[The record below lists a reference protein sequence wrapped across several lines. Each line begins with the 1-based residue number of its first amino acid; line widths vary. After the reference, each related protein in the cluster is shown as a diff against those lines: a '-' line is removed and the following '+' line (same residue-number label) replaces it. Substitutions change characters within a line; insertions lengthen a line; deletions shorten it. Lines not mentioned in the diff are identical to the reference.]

1 MKFSEDSLQ
10 IGLPDTDSNFDLTGL
25 TSTVEIR
32 RDKYGIP
39 HVRANNVKDVFFG
52 QGFVTAQDRLWHM
65 DYDRM
70 RAYGRWA
77 EYAGE
82 QGLENDL
89 FTRPLQIYSSVI
101 RDYAE
106 LDENTIEML
115 DAYASGVNAFIHSAK
130 DLPVEYELINSTP
143 EQWYPWDCL
152 AVYKIRHVMMGGFE
166 PKLTRARLV
175 NEIGPEKTSEL
186 YKGYQPNH
194 LLVVPPG
201 QIYSGPYAKGESI
214 FKEMSQHILGLTEP
228 DSGSNSWVLDG
239 TRTKSGLPLIGGD
252 PHRGLDVPNVYYQN
266 HLACDEFDVIG
277 MSFPGCPGFPHFGH
291 NNNVA
296 WCVTHAMSDYQDLY
310 IEKFNPN
317 DASQYEY
324 EGKWLNAQIIPDT
337 IKVRDS
343 HDRSIELVSTI
354 HGPIISGKP
363 ADGKAIAI
371 KYTAL
376 EPDNK
381 NADSIRSMLS
391 VENVDHMDACMK
403 DWVDPCNNFVFADV
417 EGSIRYLNRGKIPIR
432 PEQNV
437 WLPVPGWTSEGEW
450 DGYVKHEDLP
460 RIVNPEVGFI
470 VTANQ
475 KIVDDNYPYLLS
487 LDYAPGYRAQVI
499 HDLVKDLKNAEL
511 KDMTEIHSAC
521 RSIPAEVYCSLL
533 KNVDSPSKR
542 FEEVKNLLIDWD
554 GSMNKES
561 IEPTIYSAMRITLNK
576 KLVEH
581 NLGDIAESAANAAGS
596 GTGIPGLMRQLEALF
611 VAHAKDNNTELLPD
625 GLEWSSLVK
634 DSLVD
639 GVQWLTEWI
648 GEDIHCWKWGNVHK
662 TDPTHTLS
670 DTFPDISDSFNPPSI
685 GLSGDGDTPHAGFF
699 GPAKPF
705 NIMSTSVARYVFDLS
720 NWEQCHW
727 IVPFGSSGHPGSM
740 HYYDQMEMWSQG
752 KLIPMFYDWQVI
764 RDNSISFQ
772 VLKPLTKGDK

>member
-1 MKFSEDSLQ
+1 MKFSEHSLQ
-10 IGLPDTDSNFDLTGL
+10 TGLPDTESNFNLTGL
-25 TSTVEIR
+25 ISKVEIT

-39 HVRANNVKDVFFG
+39 HVKGNNVKDAFFG

-82 QGLENDL
+82 QGLVNDL
-89 FTRPLQIYSSVI
+89 FVRPMQIYSSVI
-101 RDYAE
+101 RDYSE
-106 LDENTIEML
+106 LDETTIEML
-115 DAYASGVNAFIHSAK
+115 DAYASGVNAFIHSAR
-130 DLPVEYELINSTP
+130 DLPLEYGLINSKP
-143 EQWYPWDCL
+143 EQWDPWDCL

-175 NEIGPEKTSEL
+175 NEIGAEKTSEL

-201 QIYSGPYAKGESI
+201 QIYSGPYAKGESL
-214 FKEMSQHILGLTEP
+214 FKEMSQHIVGLTEL
-228 DSGSNSWVLDG
+228 DSGSNSWVVDG

-266 HLACDEFDVIG
+266 HISCDEFDVIG

-291 NNNVA
+291 NKNVA

-317 DASQYEY
+317 DTSQYEY
-324 EGKWLNAQIIPDT
+324 EGKWLNAQIIPDA

-354 HGPIISGKP
+354 HGPIISGSP

-381 NADSIRSMLS
+381 NTQSIRSMLS
-391 VENVDHMDACMK
+391 VENVNQMDASMK
-403 DWVDPCNNFVFADV
+403 DWVDPCNNFIFADV
-417 EGSIRYLNRGKIPIR
+417 QGSIRYLNRGKIPIR

-437 WLPVPGWTSEGEW
+437 WLPVPGWTGDGEW
-450 DGYVKHEDLP
+450 DGYVKHENLP
-460 RIVNPEVGFI
+460 RIVNPEAGFI

-475 KIVDDNYPYLLS
+475 KIVDENYPHLLS

-499 HDLVKDLKNAEL
+499 HDLVKDLQNAEL
-511 KDMTEIHSAC
+511 KDMIEIHAAC
-521 RSIPAEVYCSLL
+521 RSIPAGVYCRLL
-533 KNVDSPSKR
+533 KNVDSLS
-542 FEEVKNLLIDWD
+542 EEIDEIKNLLINWD
-554 GSMNKES
+554 GSMNKDF
-561 IEPTIYSAMRITLNK
+561 IEPTIYSAMRIILNK
-576 KLVEH
+576 KLIDH
-581 NLGDIAESAANAAGS
+581 NLGDIAENAINAAGS

-611 VAHAKDNNTELLPD
+611 VSHAEENNTELLPD
-625 GLEWSSLVK
+625 GLQWSSLIK
-634 DSLVD
+634 DSLID
-639 GVQWLTEWI
+639 GIRWLTDWI
-648 GEDIHCWKWGNVHK
+648 GEDMQLWKWGNVHK
-662 TDPTHTLS
+662 TDPAHTLS
-670 DTFPDISDSFNPPSI
+670 ETFPDISDFINPPSI
-685 GLSGDGDTPHAGFF
+685 SLSGDGDTPHAGFF
-699 GPAKPF
+699 GPSKPF

-727 IVPFGSSGHPGSM
+727 IVPFGASGHPGSK
-740 HYYDQMEMWSQG
+740 HYYDQMEMWSQS

-764 RDNSISFQ
+764 RDNSMSFQ
-772 VLKPLTKGDK
+772 VLKPLIKGDK